1 MVEIRDS
8 HRDLLEGTV
17 VATFVTMLPNG
28 APHATPTWVDYDG
41 EFVLVNTVEGRRK
54 ERNVRADPTVA
65 VCLVDP
71 ENTSRYLSVTGVV
84 EERTTE
90 GAVEHI
96 HELARRYRGVEEYP
110 YLEEDPGDRLL
121 LKVRPL
127 LVLTNAYRERS
138 DELGF
143 STGAD

>member
-1 MVEIRDS
+1 MAEIRDS
-8 HRDLLEGTV
+8 HRDLLTGTV

-54 ERNVRADPTVA
+54 EKNVRANRTVA

-84 EERTTE
+84 DEMTKE

-96 HELARRYRGVEEYP
+96 HEMAQLYRGVDEYP
-110 YLEEDPGDRLL
+110 YLDDDPGDRVL
-121 LKVRPL
+121 LKIRPQI
-127 LVLTNAYRERS
+127 VLTNSYQDRS
-138 DELGF
+138 DEIGF
-143 STGAD
+143 STGAS